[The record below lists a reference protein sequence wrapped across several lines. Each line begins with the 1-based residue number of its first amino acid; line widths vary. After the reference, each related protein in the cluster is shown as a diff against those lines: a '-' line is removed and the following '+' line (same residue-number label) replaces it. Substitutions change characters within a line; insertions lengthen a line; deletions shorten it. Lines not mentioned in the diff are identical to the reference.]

1 MFEKKL
7 RCISVCL
14 EKAVIYKF
22 LGGEQSL
29 VIRLKRKFNTLT
41 KICHAIS
48 FFMLLK
54 FYSISREI
62 CKNLL
67 NFENKIVFW
76 CLHDAKT
83 IN

>member
-1 MFEKKL
+1 M
-7 RCISVCL
+7 CL

-54 FYSISREI
+54 FCSISRENR
-62 CKNLL
+62 KNLL
-67 NFENKIVFW
+67 NFENKIVF
-76 CLHDAKT
+76 
-83 IN
+83 